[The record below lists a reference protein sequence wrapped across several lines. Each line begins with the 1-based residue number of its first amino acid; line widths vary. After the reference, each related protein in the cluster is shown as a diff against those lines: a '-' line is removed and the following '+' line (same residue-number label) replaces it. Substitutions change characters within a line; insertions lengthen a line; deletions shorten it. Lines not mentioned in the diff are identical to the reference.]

1 MKYSEFEKENTDL
14 ENILNILY
22 RSGLKCGLLIIGSK
36 STVKGCKLNKSCRP
50 LYSAFYLSTVS

>member
-22 RSGLKCGLLIIGSK
+22 RLGLD
-36 STVKGCKLNKSCRP
+36 STVDHWSFGVNQL
-50 LYSAFYLSTVS
+50 